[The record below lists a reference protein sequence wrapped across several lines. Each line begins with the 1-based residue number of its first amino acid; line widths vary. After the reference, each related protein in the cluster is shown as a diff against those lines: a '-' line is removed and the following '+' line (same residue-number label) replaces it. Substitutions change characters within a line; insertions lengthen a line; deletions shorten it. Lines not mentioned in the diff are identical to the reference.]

1 MTDTQLI
8 NDDILDY
15 LKNHIDFWEYEKMK
29 KVSIKYRK
37 LFDLS
42 PLLYSKSYD
51 KLLYIKGITVEIIL
65 KIIDGNIRNKYRF
78 KKNKQ
83 IIKKLMKYEGLIEIA
98 IYNNCSFVIEYLMDI
113 IYNTSKRKC
122 ENIKNTMIDLYEKE
136 NLYYRNLDMF
146 CSTLTI
152 ITKYFKNDTDYYYNE
167 SLELLY
173 KLNIGLLLF
182 IIVKK
187 FSLYS
192 YIIANT
198 SQSSIIN
205 LFSMHNKKINE
216 YLANICEEELYGD
229 EKYFKKYYI
238 NTIVYLMK
246 TLYIDILPTLSASPA
261 DNRSTCCI
269 PCIPCIYMIT
279 DDIYGTCE
287 TDVTDDI

>member
-1 MTDTQLI
+1 MNNTLLI
-8 NDDILDY
+8 DDDILDY
-15 LKNHIDFWEYEKMK
+15 LKYHIDFGEYEKMK
-29 KVSIKYRK
+29 KVSVKYRK
-37 LFDLS
+37 LFDLY

-51 KLLYIKGITVEIIL
+51 KLMYIKGITVELIL
-65 KIIDGNIRNKYRF
+65 KIIDSNIRKKYGF

-83 IIKKLMKYEGLIEIA
+83 IIKKLMKYEKLIEIA

-167 SLELLY
+167 NLELLY

-187 FSLYS
+187 FSIS
-192 YIIANT
+192 SRIMAN
-198 SQSSIIN
+198 SPQPSVIN
-205 LFSMHNKKINE
+205 LFSMQNKKIDE
-216 YLANICEEELYGD
+216 YLVIICGEELYRD

-246 TLYIDILPTLSASPA
+246 TLYIDMPTEFSASSMGMN
-261 DNRSTCCI
+261 DKSNEDHIINHS
-269 PCIPCIYMIT
+269 IPCIYMIT
-279 DDIYGTCE
+279 DG
-287 TDVTDDI
+287 TDDIL

>member
-8 NDDILDY
+8 DDDILDY

-29 KVSIKYRK
+29 KVSVKYRK

-83 IIKKLMKYEGLIEIA
+83 IIKKLMKYEELIGIA

-136 NLYYRNLDMF
+136 NLHYRNLDMF

-167 SLELLY
+167 NLELLY
-173 KLNIGLLLF
+173 KLNVGLLLF

-192 YIIANT
+192 YIIANA

-205 LFSMHNKKINE
+205 LFSMHNKKIDE

-246 TLYIDILPTLSASPA
+246 TLYIDISPTLSASSQGVS
-261 DNRSTCCI
+261 DKSYEGNSMTHI
-269 PCIPCIYMIT
+269 IPCIYMIT
-279 DDIYGTCE
+279 DE
-287 TDVTDDI
+287 TDRADDI